1 MTCHAHRERKR
12 ERERGKRERKEREE
26 RERGKGERKG
36 RETFFARSPLS
47 SLFKPGDITRL
58 FNNLGDITRI

>member
-1 MTCHAHRERKR
+1 MRTER
-12 ERERGKRERKEREE
+12 ERERGREEREREE
-26 RERGKGERKG
+26 RERGKGERETE

-47 SLFKPGDITRL
+47 SLFKPGDMTRL

>member
-1 MTCHAHRERKR
+1 MRTER
-12 ERERGKRERKEREE
+12 EREREGERKEREE
-26 RERGKGERKG
+26 RERGKGERETE